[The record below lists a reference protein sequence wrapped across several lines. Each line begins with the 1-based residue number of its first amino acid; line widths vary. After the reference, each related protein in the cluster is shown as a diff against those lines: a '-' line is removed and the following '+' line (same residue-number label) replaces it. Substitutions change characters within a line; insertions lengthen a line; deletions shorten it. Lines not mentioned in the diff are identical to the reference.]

1 MIAFRLSMPSVGSWN
16 GRWSGEGREYVKVVS
31 LGRSKKAEARED
43 EIVTGGY
50 YYYSFGDSWSAAV
63 TATLVTPAEARRL
76 RRVTAGFCGYDWMV
90 DEIIEHGRILSLS
103 ERANLSAAS
112 ATRDSGALPDS
123 GLLVQDRTTE

>member
-1 MIAFRLSMPSVGSWN
+1 MIAFRLSMPGVGSWN

-31 LGRSKKAEARED
+31 LGRSKKAEAHED

-63 TATLVTPAEARRL
+63 TATLITPVEARRL
-76 RRVTAGFCGYDWMV
+76 RRVSMGFCGYDWMV
-90 DEIIEHGRILSLS
+90 DEIIEHGRILTLS
-103 ERANLSAAS
+103 ERADLTATS
-112 ATRDSGALPDS
+112 ATEAERRLPDS